1 MADAIGIRPAAPSD
15 LSTLLAIYGHHVET
29 GLASFELAPP
39 SLDEFTTRYQSLL
52 ERGYFY
58 VVAVASD
65 EICGYGYVGPYR
77 PRPAYRYT
85 VENSVYVAPGF
96 ERRGVGRSVLAALIE
111 QSTELGFRRMVA
123 VIGDSE
129 NWPSIRL
136 HEALGFVHAGTIPS
150 VGIKF
155 GRWVD
160 SVIMQRALGEG
171 DSSLPS
177 ENAESG

>member
-1 MADAIGIRPAAPSD
+1 MSNTVSLRSAEASD
-15 LSTLLAIYGHHVET
+15 LPELLVIYGHHVLH
-29 GLASFELAPP
+29 GLASFELEPP
-39 SLDEFTTRYQSLL
+39 SFEDFSGRFMSLAD
-52 ERGYFY
+52 RGYFY
-58 VVAVASD
+58 LVAEIGG

-85 VENSVYVAPGF
+85 VEDSVYVAPGY
-96 ERRGVGRSVLAALIE
+96 ERRGVGRAVLSALIDR
-111 QSTELGFRRMVA
+111 STDLGFRRMVA

-136 HEALGFVHAGTIPS
+136 HETLGFTHAGGIPS

-160 SVIMQRALGEG
+160 QVIMQRALGEG
-171 DSSLPS
+171 DHSMPKD
-177 ENAESG
+177 EAPME